1 MNDAMKTARYL
12 VTPIADEL
20 LARLAEIAREIEQA
34 PPWVIDDLVAEQK
47 SLLAELRALGI
58 GR

>member
-1 MNDAMKTARYL
+1 VAYVERTKQ
-12 VTPIADEL
+12 PDEL

-34 PPWVIDDLVAEQK
+34 APWLADDLVAEQRR
-47 SLLAELRALGI
+47 LLAELRAQGI